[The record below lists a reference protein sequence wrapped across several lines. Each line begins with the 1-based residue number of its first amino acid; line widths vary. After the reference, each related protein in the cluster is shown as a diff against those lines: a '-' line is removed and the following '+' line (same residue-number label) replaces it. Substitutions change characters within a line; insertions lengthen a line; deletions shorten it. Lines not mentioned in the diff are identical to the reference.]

1 MVTSKAGAC
10 LLDCGATALVAMR
23 RFAID
28 PASIDAIFLSH
39 LHGDHFAGVLFLLLE
54 QHFIGQR
61 DQPLLIAGPVGTE
74 DRVMAALDVFF
85 PGAAQLAWRFPLR
98 FAELTPRR
106 TARFGAF
113 AITPH
118 VVTHPSGSA
127 AFAFRL
133 KAGDRLIAY
142 SGDTKWTDTL
152 VKVARD
158 ADLFIVE
165 CYAYDGAPQHHI
177 DYNTLRDNVP
187 KLHSKRLLLTHLSR
201 EMLERLSDV
210 DLEVAEDGQL
220 LEL

>member
-1 MVTSKAGAC
+1 MVTSKRGAC

-28 PASIDAIFLSH
+28 PGLIDAIFLSH

-54 QHFIGQR
+54 QHFIAQR
-61 DQPLLIAGPVGTE
+61 DRPLLIAGPVGTE
-74 DRVMAALDVFF
+74 GRVMAALDVLF
-85 PGAAQLAWRFPLR
+85 PGATQLAWRFPLR
-98 FAELTPRR
+98 FAELTPDR

-118 VVTHPSGSA
+118 LVTHPSGSA

-133 KAGDRLIAY
+133 KTGDRLIAY
-142 SGDTKWTDTL
+142 SGDTGWTDTL
-152 VKVARD
+152 VEVARD

-165 CYAYDGAPQHHI
+165 CYAYDGAAENHI
-177 DYNTLRDNVP
+177 NYRTLRENLS
-187 KLHSKRLLLTHLSR
+187 KLGSKRLLLTHLSR
-201 EMLERLSDV
+201 EMLDRLSDV

>member
-1 MVTSKAGAC
+1 MVISETGAC

-23 RFAID
+23 RYAID

-54 QHFIGQR
+54 QHFISQR
-61 DQPLLIAGPVGTE
+61 TKPLLIAGPTGTE
-74 DRVMAALDVFF
+74 ERVMAALDVFF
-85 PGAAQLAWRFPLR
+85 PGAAQLAWRFPLT

-133 KAGDRLIAY
+133 KAGERLIAY
-142 SGDTKWTDTL
+142 SGDTRWTDTL
-152 VKVARD
+152 VKVGRN
-158 ADLFIVE
+158 ADLFIIE
-165 CYAYDGAPQHHI
+165 CYAYEGAPEHHI
-177 DYNTLRDNVP
+177 DYSTLRDNIS

-201 EMLERLSDV
+201 QMLDHLSDV